1 MYSGNDGHASQRAR
15 IESQS
20 HRDAG
25 QPAHR
30 SQPDDPG
37 APAKALTM
45 SVALGG
51 NLPPI
56 VARSA
61 DPSFERIARRGPAR
75 WRGLEWSDKQETD
88 ALAQFGLL
96 PCDRAAT
103 LGERK
108 RASTEAAPPF
118 PAS

>member
-56 VARSA
+56 VAKRIHRLSA
-61 DPSFERIARRGPAR
+61 SQEEAPHDGEASSGAINRRPMH
-75 WRGLEWSDKQETD
+75 
-88 ALAQFGLL
+88 
-96 PCDRAAT
+96 
-103 LGERK
+103 
-108 RASTEAAPPF
+108 
-118 PAS
+118 